1 VLTRAPERW
10 FELALVID
18 LSASMLIWKPL
29 LADLLRLLTYNGAF
43 RAVRI
48 WYLETD
54 SDSVRLRA
62 GKDPQNTRACK
73 PEELL
78 APDGRRLILVVS
90 DCIARAWHTGSVK
103 RLLQKWSALSPL
115 AVLHMLPQ
123 RMWPGTA
130 LGRGVETRFFAAA
143 PGLPNVRLLLDSAD
157 FYAPDDIE
165 SKNPAL
171 VDNALKLPVVS
182 LEPNALLGWT
192 NLLNGKNNA
201 WVRGVLFTEATRY
214 AATGPAVSSTT
225 PDATAIDKRL
235 QRFYAHASPLAQR
248 LAGYLAA
255 APLTLPVM
263 RLVQEVMLPRSGQ
276 THLAEVFV
284 SSLLKKHSL
293 SEGDA
298 QYYDFHDGVREQ
310 LLDLISTSEAA
321 QVLFQV
327 SDFVSR
333 HTGQSLDFRALL
345 ADPTVTGDFTVDE
358 NTRYFATIGAKVLRR
373 MGGEYLRLADWLEGK
388 DVVDIEPW
396 EELSEPTTPIPFRD
410 SFPDGREGPEM
421 VYLPGGDFT
430 MGDENI
436 GDAERPA
443 HRVNLSHFAIGK
455 YPVTFEEYDQFCD
468 DTGRD
473 KPSDEGWGRD
483 HRPVINVSWGEA
495 VEYCRWLS
503 EKTGQDYRLLTE
515 AQWEYACRA
524 ESEAAYC
531 FGDDEKLL
539 EEYAWYTKNSEN
551 KTHLIGQKKANAWG
565 LHDMHGNVW
574 EWVQDWYSENYYKE
588 NPRENPSGP
597 ESGAYRVIRGG
608 SWVHDAVY
616 CRSAFRYWFVPG
628 DRGGDLGFRLA
639 RLGPLSSYPFTLPPE
654 TPVHGL
660 RDKLKDDSPAP
671 LMAWLPG
678 GTFTMGEDESSYD
691 DEKPAHEVS
700 VGAFSIGQYPV
711 TFEDYDKFCKA
722 THRKKPNDRGWG
734 RGTRPAIYVSWEDAA
749 AYCEWLSE
757 QTGAHY
763 RLLTEAE
770 WEYACRASSAT
781 RYSFGDDEQSLGDY
795 AWYSRNAGSKSHP
808 VGEKLPNDWK
818 LYDMHGNVWEWV
830 HDWFRDYSKEPQ
842 HDPSGPE
849 TGSFRVI
856 RGGGWFGDAGDC
868 RSAVRDWG
876 GPGYR
881 HGSLGFRLARDGAWP
896 LDTFTLAA
904 QKAAE
909 RPVQA
914 EREDK
919 KEKPYEPYQG
929 FRDSLKDGTLVSE
942 MVYLPSG
949 SFKMGDIQ
957 GKGWDREKPVHEVT
971 LEAFAIGRNP
981 VTVDEFRRF
990 VDVTEYQTEAEQQDG
1005 AYVFDGKNWGQKS
1018 DASWRNPYMSQDD
1031 DHPVVCISW
1040 NDAAAYCEWLSEQTG
1055 AHYRL
1060 LTEAEWEYACRA
1072 SSATRYSFGD
1082 DEQLLGDYAWY
1093 SKNAENKTHP
1103 VGEKL
1108 PNDWQLYDM
1117 HGNVWEWVQD
1127 WFGGY
1132 SKAPQHNPSGP
1143 ETGSYRVFRGGGW
1156 HGDAE
1161 DCRSAFRGRNEPGRR
1176 DYLGF
1181 RLARRV

>member
-1 VLTRAPERW
+1 
-10 FELALVID
+10 
-18 LSASMLIWKPL
+18 
-29 LADLLRLLTYNGAF
+29 
-43 RAVRI
+43 
-48 WYLETD
+48 
-54 SDSVRLRA
+54 
-62 GKDPQNTRACK
+62 
-73 PEELL
+73 
-78 APDGRRLILVVS
+78 
-90 DCIARAWHTGSVK
+90 
-103 RLLQKWSALSPL
+103 
-115 AVLHMLPQ
+115 
-123 RMWPGTA
+123 
-130 LGRGVETRFFAAA
+130 
-143 PGLPNVRLLLDSAD
+143 
-157 FYAPDDIE
+157 
-165 SKNPAL
+165 
-171 VDNALKLPVVS
+171 
-182 LEPNALLGWT
+182 
-192 NLLNGKNNA
+192 
-201 WVRGVLFTEATRY
+201 
-214 AATGPAVSSTT
+214 
-225 PDATAIDKRL
+225 
-235 QRFYAHASPLAQR
+235 
-248 LAGYLAA
+248 
-255 APLTLPVM
+255 
-263 RLVQEVMLPRSGQ
+263 
-276 THLAEVFV
+276 
-284 SSLLKKHSL
+284 
-293 SEGDA
+293 
-298 QYYDFHDGVREQ
+298 
-310 LLDLISTSEAA
+310 
-321 QVLFQV
+321 
-327 SDFVSR
+327 
-333 HTGQSLDFRALL
+333 
-345 ADPTVTGDFTVDE
+345 
-358 NTRYFATIGAKVLRR
+358 
-373 MGGEYLRLADWLEGK
+373 
-388 DVVDIEPW
+388 
-396 EELSEPTTPIPFRD
+396 
-410 SFPDGREGPEM
+410 
-421 VYLPGGDFT
+421 
-430 MGDENI
+430 
-436 GDAERPA
+436 
-443 HRVNLSHFAIGK
+443 
-455 YPVTFEEYDQFCD
+455 
-468 DTGRD
+468 
-473 KPSDEGWGRD
+473 
-483 HRPVINVSWGEA
+483 
-495 VEYCRWLS
+495 
-503 EKTGQDYRLLTE
+503 
-515 AQWEYACRA
+515 
-524 ESEAAYC
+524 
-531 FGDDEKLL
+531 
-539 EEYAWYTKNSEN
+539 
-551 KTHLIGQKKANAWG
+551 
-565 LHDMHGNVW
+565 
-574 EWVQDWYSENYYKE
+574 
-588 NPRENPSGP
+588 
-597 ESGAYRVIRGG
+597 
-608 SWVHDAVY
+608 
-616 CRSAFRYWFVPG
+616 
-628 DRGGDLGFRLA
+628 
-639 RLGPLSSYPFTLPPE
+639 
-654 TPVHGL
+654 
-660 RDKLKDDSPAP
+660 
-671 LMAWLPG
+671 
-678 GTFTMGEDESSYD
+678 
-691 DEKPAHEVS
+691 
-700 VGAFSIGQYPV
+700 
-711 TFEDYDKFCKA
+711 
-722 THRKKPNDRGWG
+722 
-734 RGTRPAIYVSWEDAA
+734 
-749 AYCEWLSE
+749 
-757 QTGAHY
+757 
-763 RLLTEAE
+763 
-770 WEYACRASSAT
+770 
-781 RYSFGDDEQSLGDY
+781 
-795 AWYSRNAGSKSHP
+795 
-808 VGEKLPNDWK
+808 
-818 LYDMHGNVWEWV
+818 V